1 MEKYSKNNFKS
12 ILIWLSLLL
21 FFIPHSNGC
30 FSRNSPYR
38 GFGLCLDVW
47 EWRCPYQKKCIE
59 AWQVCDGWVDCI
71 SGKDEVPN
79 HTSISFK
86 MQLNHTRK
94 KYMYTNI
101 YNIKF
106 YFRVVR
112 HAGKKMRW
120 RVNMKNGDG
129 WSWKHIF
136 SVSYRDKER
145 IKMTIREKNICIRN
159 PRLFQIVVKMI
170 GNISCNNYELSST
183 WRQCVHSM
191 KWKLHSILDLYLP
204 DLVEKL

>member
-1 MEKYSKNNFKS
+1 MEKYSKYNGKN
-12 ILIWLSLLL
+12 ILIWLSLVL
-21 FFIPHSNGC
+21 FLIPHSNGC

-47 EWRCPYQKKCIE
+47 EWRCPYEKKCIE

-79 HTSISFK
+79 HNSINFK
-86 MQLNHTRK
+86 TYYHDGVWMIIIRNL
-94 KYMYTNI
+94 I
-101 YNIKF
+101 IF
-106 YFRVVR
+106 YFRVVKR
-112 HAGKKMRW
+112 AGKRMRW

-145 IKMTIREKNICIRN
+145 MKMTIRERNICIQN
-159 PRLFQIVVKMI
+159 PRLFQIAVKMI
-170 GNISCNNYELSST
+170 GNIYRKNYKFSS
-183 WRQCVHSM
+183 
-191 KWKLHSILDLYLP
+191 I
-204 DLVEKL
+204 